1 MNPATSAQKI
11 VIVGGGV
18 IGSAIAYF
26 LASHPRFGGNIT
38 VIERD
43 PTYTKASSALSA
55 SSIRQ
60 QFSQPVN
67 IAVSQFGIDFLRN
80 IKQHLAVD
88 GDVPDIGL
96 TERGYLYLATEAGAA
111 TLQENHATQRAHG
124 VDVALLTPAET
135 RQRFPW
141 LQVDDLALAS
151 LGLSG
156 EGWFDGYG
164 LLMAFKQ
171 KARSLGVQYVK
182 AEAAGFAHSAGRVAA
197 VMLQGGAQLPCDWAV
212 NAAGAWARPLL
223 AGTGLDLPVY
233 GRKRCVYAFAS
244 PAKTPDCPLVIDP
257 SGLWFRPEGD
267 IWICGL
273 PPAQDHN
280 DAPLDVDYDLFD
292 EAWLTLANRVPGF
305 EAVRMQRA
313 WAGYYE
319 YNTHDHNALLGPH
332 PHLPNLLL
340 ANGFSGHGLQQSPAV
355 GRGLAEWIAEGGY
368 TSLDLSPLAVQ
379 RLVEGRSLLEKNV
392 I

>member
-1 MNPATSAQKI
+1 MIGAKQQV

-26 LASHPRFGGNIT
+26 LANHPRFDGSIS

-43 PTYTKASSALSA
+43 PTYTQASSALSA

-67 IAVSQFGIDFLRN
+67 IAVSQFGIAFLRD

-96 TERGYLYLATEAGAA
+96 TERGYLYLATEAGTA
-111 TLQENHATQRAHG
+111 TLRENHATQRAQG
-124 VDVALLTPAET
+124 VDVALLTPAEI

-141 LQVDDLALAS
+141 LQVDDLALGS

-171 KARSLGVQYVK
+171 KARSLGVQYAK
-182 AEAAGFAHSAGRVAA
+182 ADATGFVHSAGRVTA
-197 VMLQGGAQLPCDWAV
+197 VALQGGAELPCDWAV

-223 AGTGLDLPVY
+223 AGTGFDLPVY
-233 GRKRCVYAFAS
+233 GRRRCVYAFAS
-244 PAKTPDCPLVIDP
+244 PAKTPHCPLVIDP
-257 SGLWFRPEGD
+257 GGLWFRPEGD

-273 PPAQDHN
+273 PPGQDDN
-280 DAPLDVDYDLFD
+280 DAPLEVDYELFD
-292 EAWLTLANRVPGF
+292 KAWLTLAHRVPGF
-305 EAVRMQRA
+305 EAVRLQRA

-340 ANGFSGHGLQQSPAV
+340 SNGFSGHGLQQSPAV

-368 TSLDLSPLAVQ
+368 TSLDLSPLAAQ
-379 RLVEGRSLLEKNV
+379 RLVQGTALLEKNV